1 VICKQEGFEVGI
13 LDLSCA
19 TSEFEMSERGAC
31 VGAGHDCLPV
41 AMKSAYSQRIS
52 RVLKRTR

>member
-31 VGAGHDCLPV
+31 VGA
-41 AMKSAYSQRIS
+41 AMTAFQ
-52 RVLKRTR
+52 LQ